1 MTRTDCISN
10 RNIRIITA
18 YLFSIQKPFD
28 SLFEGLS
35 YPADRFRSPNDF
47 FLNEDEWT
55 SFDNFHKI
63 FRRAKEV
70 SEEAYFYFNCGAST
84 ARLRSWGRLDYFTRI
99 FLSPD
104 EGYKRLPFFNK
115 NFNDNKEIEPVISP
129 YFDKSTGKA
138 RVILKVQYHDDVDP
152 QNDYIS
158 DPYRKGLL
166 SSIPAIWGLKP
177 AQIRQPLNPYD
188 PVMLLN
194 EEPEFSVY
202 RLDARMKGDFL
213 IINDPV
219 NDEEKNVGRRVL
231 MKPDLTNGKKVFLG
245 RHTEIPKN
253 SDNRI
258 GDRKEAILITDTV
271 EVDNRIVLKSGELY
285 RAPYFIMDITYERP
299 SVFHRFSQ
307 IFKLRD
313 GRDHSSKG
321 LMEATDQLRKINKSR
336 GRAYTDLKK
345 ATDDLLEAK
354 NRLEEYSINLENKVE
369 ERTIE
374 LRKTQDELR
383 IFNRDLKDTLNKKV
397 DELKKYSDLRRYL
410 SPKLTEM
417 ILSSGNSLG
426 AEPRRKMMTVMFTD
440 IRNFSALTDSLEPE
454 ELFHLMDGYLSEMTK
469 IIHGHDGT
477 LNKII
482 GDGLLVFFGDPIPMK
497 DHASRAVLTAIEM
510 QKKCFELKQQWL
522 RYGYELGIGIG
533 INTGYMTVGN
543 IGSDMHMDYTVIGN
557 QVNVASRLESNSKA
571 GQILVSQRTYSRV
584 KDIVDYEQMGEIKVK
599 GIHNPVETYNIKVA

>member
-1 MTRTDCISN
+1 
-10 RNIRIITA
+10 
-18 YLFSIQKPFD
+18 
-28 SLFEGLS
+28 
-35 YPADRFRSPNDF
+35 
-47 FLNEDEWT
+47 
-55 SFDNFHKI
+55 
-63 FRRAKEV
+63 
-70 SEEAYFYFNCGAST
+70 
-84 ARLRSWGRLDYFTRI
+84 
-99 FLSPD
+99 
-104 EGYKRLPFFNK
+104 
-115 NFNDNKEIEPVISP
+115 
-129 YFDKSTGKA
+129 
-138 RVILKVQYHDDVDP
+138 
-152 QNDYIS
+152 
-158 DPYRKGLL
+158 
-166 SSIPAIWGLKP
+166 
-177 AQIRQPLNPYD
+177 
-188 PVMLLN
+188 
-194 EEPEFSVY
+194 
-202 RLDARMKGDFL
+202 
-213 IINDPV
+213 
-219 NDEEKNVGRRVL
+219 
-231 MKPDLTNGKKVFLG
+231 
-245 RHTEIPKN
+245 
-253 SDNRI
+253 
-258 GDRKEAILITDTV
+258 
-271 EVDNRIVLKSGELY
+271 
-285 RAPYFIMDITYERP
+285 
-299 SVFHRFSQ
+299 
-307 IFKLRD
+307 RD

-345 ATDDLLEAK
+345 ANDDLLEAK